1 MEIEQI
7 FDFLL
12 DKFEHLLYIL
22 IRRRLKN
29 GNMHNGE
36 EFFYQTNTI
45 FLEILDVFQ
54 EKLGQYAGKRI
65 AAWVY

>member
-36 EFFYQTNTI
+36 EFFYQINTI
-45 FLEILDVFQ
+45 FRGNTGCISR
-54 EKLGQYAGKRI
+54 KIGQYAGKRT

>member
-54 EKLGQYAGKRI
+54 EKLGQYAGKRT
-65 AAWVY
+65 AARVY

>member
-54 EKLGQYAGKRI
+54 EKLGQYGGKKT
-65 AAWVY
+65 AAWAY